1 VNDTELGALAE
12 EIVARVLGRGA
23 AVAGR
28 RGGPRA
34 ARAGGRKPAPAI
46 EMLEIQPRAP
56 LDTVRLPRRAPDGG
70 LHRVA
75 DFVDHTLLKAEATKT
90 EIERLCAE
98 AREFRFAA
106 VCVNS
111 TWVPMCAKRL
121 AGTDVAVASVVGFP
135 LGAMSSAAKA
145 AEAREAVA
153 SGADEI
159 DMVAQIGRLKSGG
172 WACVEDDIRA
182 VVAASRPALVK
193 VIIESAVLSP
203 EEIVKA
209 SAIAAEAGA
218 HFVKTSTGFHPAGG
232 ASVEAVR
239 LMRLAVGDALG
250 VKAAGGI
257 RDCATAL
264 AMLAAG
270 ANRLGTSSGVAFVR
284 CIGPGPVSF
293 AELLADP
300 RAHATSCASAACRAS
315 GDGELY

>member
-1 VNDTELGALAE
+1 MNDAELGALAE
-12 EIVARVLGRGA
+12 EIVARVLGRGGPG
-23 AVAGR
+23 AGR
-28 RGGPRA
+28 RGGA
-34 ARAGGRKPAPAI
+34 GASARVHGHAPTPAV

-56 LDTVRLPRRAPDGG
+56 LDTARLPRRAPDGG
-70 LHRVA
+70 MHRVA
-75 DFVDHTLLKAEATKT
+75 DFVDHTLLKADATKAD
-90 EIERLCAE
+90 IEKLCAE
-98 AREFRFAA
+98 ARQHRFAA

-111 TWVPMCAKRL
+111 TWVPLCAKLL

-145 AEAREAVA
+145 AEAREAVG

-172 WACVEDDIRA
+172 WQCVEVDIRA
-182 VVAASRPALVK
+182 VVQASRPALVK

-209 SAIAAEAGA
+209 SAIVAEAGA

-232 ASVEAVR
+232 ASLEAVR
-239 LMRLAVGDALG
+239 LMRLTVGEELG

-300 RAHATSCASAACRAS
+300 HAHAASCSSCAVPAGGAS
-315 GDGELY
+315 PY

>member
-1 VNDTELGALAE
+1 VNDAELGALAE
-12 EIVARVLGRGA
+12 EIVARVLGRGGP
-23 AVAGR
+23 VAGR
-28 RGGPRA
+28 RGGGAA
-34 ARAGGRKPAPAI
+34 ARPHARVPAPAI

-70 LHRVA
+70 MHRVA
-75 DFVDHTLLKAEATKT
+75 DFVDHTLLKAEATKAD
-90 EIERLCAE
+90 IEKLCAE
-98 AREFRFAA
+98 AHQHRFAA

-111 TWVPMCAKRL
+111 TWVPMCAKLL

-145 AEAREAVA
+145 AEAKDAVGA
-153 SGADEI
+153 GADEI

-172 WACVEDDIRA
+172 WQCVEDDIRA
-182 VVAASRPALVK
+182 VVQASRPALVK
-193 VIIESAVLSP
+193 VIIESALLSP

-209 SAIAAEAGA
+209 SAVAAEAGA

-284 CIGPGPVSF
+284 CIGPGPVAF
-293 AELLADP
+293 ADLLADP
-300 RAHATSCASAACRAS
+300 QAHAASCSACAGPAE
-315 GDGELY
+315 GAAAPY